1 MERVDA
7 LAASRREACP
17 ASITIFYVMAKRSVY
32 ISAIMDTETA
42 HIEIHVLLLADPFV
56 QFQRAS
62 ILRSIFSFI
71 LRSFVKKI
79 NMKAKLFFKS
89 AKKKRFGKN
98 THFENF
104 FQ

>member
-71 LRSFVKKI
+71 LRSFVKINKYESKI
-79 NMKAKLFFKS
+79 I
-89 AKKKRFGKN
+89 
-98 THFENF
+98 
-104 FQ
+104 FQIS